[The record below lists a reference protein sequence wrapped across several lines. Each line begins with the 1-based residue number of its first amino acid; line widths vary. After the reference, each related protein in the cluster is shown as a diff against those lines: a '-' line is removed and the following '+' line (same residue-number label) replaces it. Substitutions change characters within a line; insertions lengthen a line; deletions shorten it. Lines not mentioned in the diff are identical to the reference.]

1 MEVIMQKNYYLTT
14 PIYYPNDNV
23 HIGHTYCTVAADCI
37 KRYKE
42 LQGYDVFFTTGSDE
56 HGQKIELKAKEFG
69 LEPKEYVDKIVDSI
83 KKLWKDMDINYD
95 SFIRS
100 TDPQHEKNVQD
111 IFQKLYDKGE
121 IYKSE
126 YEGYYCTPCE
136 SFWTESQLVDGK
148 YCPDCGR
155 ETHIEKEEA
164 YFFRLSKY
172 RDALLKLYEEHPEFL
187 EPESRRH
194 EMINNFLKDGL
205 DDLSVTR
212 SSFDWGVKV
221 PFDEKHVV
229 YVWIDALSCY
239 LTAIGYGTDEEK
251 FNKYWPA
258 DVHLVGKE
266 IVRFHAIIWP
276 AILMALDLPLPEKIF
291 GHGWI
296 LFDDDKMSK
305 SKGNVV
311 YPEPI
316 LKLYGVD
323 SLKYFL
329 LREFSFGSDGS
340 FNKQKFMN
348 RLNSDLANDLG
359 NLVSRTVS
367 MIEKYNDGYI
377 PEPTVKEPIDD
388 ELINIATTTA
398 EKVDKAM
405 ENFEFSVALEAIWGI
420 VRRSNKYVDETTP
433 WILAREEKN
442 KGRLDAVL
450 YNLAE
455 SLRIVSILISP
466 FIPETSKKI
475 RKSLRIKSDIKWE
488 DANVWGLTEA
498 GEKVK
503 NIGVLF
509 PRLDVEKEIE
519 RLDEETKNLIEER
532 DREKA
537 KWSKVPIEEKKEEV
551 EVKVEEE
558 CTIEDFSKLKIKVA
572 LIESVEDHPKADR
585 LYLLN
590 LKIGDERRTIVSS
603 IKNDF
608 TKEYLTGKKI
618 LVITNLKPA
627 KFRGI
632 ESKGMLLAAETE
644 DGKISLAT
652 IFEDLPDGS
661 EVS

>member
-1 MEVIMQKNYYLTT
+1 MQKKYYLST

-69 LEPKEYVDKIVDSI
+69 LEPKEYVDNIVDSI
-83 KKLWKDMDINYD
+83 KKLWKDMDISYD
-95 SFIRS
+95 AFVRS

-136 SFWTESQLVDGK
+136 SFWTESQLVEGK
-148 YCPDCGR
+148 FCPDCGR
-155 ETHIEKEEA
+155 ETHLQKEEA
-164 YFFRLSKY
+164 YFFKLSKY
-172 RDALLKLYEEHPEFL
+172 RDALLKLYEEEPGFI
-187 EPESRRH
+187 EPESRKN

-221 PFDEKHVV
+221 PFDDKHVV

-251 FNKYWPA
+251 FNNYWPA

-266 IVRFHAIIWP
+266 IVRFHTIIWP
-276 AILMALDLPLPEKIF
+276 AILMALDLPVPKKVF

-316 LKLYGVD
+316 IELYGVD
-323 SLKYFL
+323 ALKYFL
-329 LREFSFGSDGS
+329 LREFSFGSDGN

-359 NLVSRTVS
+359 NLVSRTIS

-377 PEPTVKEPIDD
+377 PEALVEDEIDED
-388 ELINIATTTA
+388 LVNIATTTSQ
-398 EKVDKAM
+398 KVDEAM
-405 ENFEFSVALEAIWGI
+405 EHFEFSVALESIWNL

-433 WILAREEKN
+433 WILARDEDKKE
-442 KGRLDAVL
+442 RLDSVL

-455 SLRIVSILISP
+455 SLRITSILIKP
-466 FIPETSKKI
+466 FIPETSEKI
-475 RKSLRIKSDIKWE
+475 RKALRIKTEVKWE
-488 DANVWGLTEA
+488 DSNIWGLTEA

-503 NIGVLF
+503 NKGVLF
-509 PRLDVEKEIE
+509 PRLDIEKEIVK
-519 RLDEETKNLIEER
+519 LDEATEKLVETR
-532 DREKA
+532 DAEKA
-537 KWSKVPIEEKKEEV
+537 KWAKVPVETKVEEV
-551 EVKVEEE
+551 EE
-558 CTIEDFSKLKIKVA
+558 CTVEDFGKLKIKVA
-572 LIESVEDHPKADR
+572 LIESVDDHPKADR

-590 LKIGDERRTIVSS
+590 LKIGNERRTIVSN

-652 IFEDLPDGS
+652 IFEDLPDGT
-661 EVS
+661 EIC